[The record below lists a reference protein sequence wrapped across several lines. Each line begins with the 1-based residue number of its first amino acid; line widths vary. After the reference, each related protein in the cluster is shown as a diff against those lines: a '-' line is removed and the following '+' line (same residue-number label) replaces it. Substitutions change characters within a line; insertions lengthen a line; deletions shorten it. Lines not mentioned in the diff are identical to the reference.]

1 MKVTHNNV
9 EVKITGPNSDG
20 EYWLILSDEATG
32 GGMLLDFSG
41 MKNFTRLIGQ
51 VATRPDGIDIG

>member
-20 EYWLILSDEATG
+20 EYWLILSDGAAS
-32 GGMLLDFSG
+32 GGMLLDLPR
-41 MKNFTRLIGQ
+41 MKGFTRLIKQ
-51 VATRPDGIDIG
+51 VATKPDGINID